1 MAKFEV
7 TIYIEGYYTIEVEA
21 DNEDAAQEIAEERA
35 NISGLDYWEITESI
49 TESKDAEEN
58 KEDK

>member
-21 DNEDAAQEIAEERA
+21 ETEDDAQEIAKKKFTVSE
-35 NISGLDYWEITESI
+35 LDDVEFTEIEVTNLD
-49 TESKDAEEN
+49 KYA